1 MNFWKWISV
10 FVLLFSINVF
20 CYFLS
25 KVHQYTRYFYEL
37 IERNYFYEKFY
48 SEMTLFDPK
57 LEFWLERLF
66 SLMFTGLDFLN
77 QNFSY
82 DLGCIR
88 SKWCCCD
95 HINRP
100 RINILQH
107 SSFRKPILA
116 TLHNI
121 VLNFS
126 PEQAWAVA
134 CLKHVSVFWDIWSF
148 LTKKTSFY
156 EK

>member
-37 IERNYFYEKFY
+37 IERNYFYENFY
-48 SEMTLFDPK
+48 SEMTLFGPK

-77 QNFSY
+77 QNFSH

-88 SKWCCCD
+88 SAWYYCD
-95 HINRP
+95 HVNRP
-100 RINILQH
+100 RINLLQH
-107 SSFRKPILA
+107 SRFSKPILYCI
-116 TLHNI
+116 TLFWT
-121 VLNFS
+121 NFW
-126 PEQAWAVA
+126 PEHTWAVA
-134 CLKHVSVFWDIWSF
+134 CLKHVSVFWDIWSL